1 MDALEFLKEKE
12 IIAKNDKAPII
23 VGSLGIY
30 DFDLVEVLEEF
41 KERILNPVKP
51 KPKYK
56 IGEKVYI
63 KKDSSGKRY
72 TVKDFNAN
80 NVAYLL
86 QNVFGETTW
95 EREEFITD
103 EVT

>member
-23 VGSLGIY
+23 VGSLGVY
-30 DFDLVEVLEEF
+30 DFDLVEVLNEY
-41 KERILNPVKP
+41 KERILNPVKV

-56 IGEKVYI
+56 TGEKVYI
-63 KKDSSGKRY
+63 KNDSSGKRY
-72 TVKDFNAN
+72 TVKDFNEN

-86 QNVFGETTW
+86 QNAFGETTW
-95 EREEFITD
+95 EREEFLTN
-103 EVT
+103 EAT